1 MPPVDTMSYEAKPL
15 MLDVIRSERE
25 TFFGLVEDPANWE
38 VQTRCT
44 EWETRDLVGHMI
56 DVTEAYLERWD
67 LARQGTP
74 EADVHGLPAMAVR
87 ASDRAK
93 AFRSLP
99 REEALARLHKASD
112 ELLGIFESVTA
123 DEWSNFMVTHA
134 YMGPLPSFIYLA
146 FQIMDY
152 GVHPYDIR
160 YGLGD
165 KLARID
171 ERTAGVLIPY
181 MFSLMQNTVN
191 PESAEGLHATY
202 GIEISG
208 EWGGRWRVTVTDGTF
223 SYQPDESGFAGCD
236 ALFRFDPSDFVLTSF
251 LRFPGGAATG
261 DPEIIERV
269 RKLFFEI

>member
-1 MPPVDTMSYEAKPL
+1 MPPVDSMSYEAKPL
-15 MLDVIRSERE
+15 MLDIIRSERQ
-25 TFFGLVEDPANWE
+25 TFFDLVEDPANWE

-56 DVTEAYLERWD
+56 DVTEAYLERWG
-67 LARQGTP
+67 LAREGQTGS
-74 EADVHGLPAMAVR
+74 DVYGLPAMADR

-99 REEALARLHKASD
+99 REEALARLHKVSD

-134 YMGPLPSFIYLA
+134 YMGPLPSFIYFA

-160 YGLGD
+160 YGLRD

-181 MFSLMQNTVN
+181 MFSLMQNTVDAD
-191 PESAEGLHATY
+191 SAEGLDATY

-208 EWGGRWRVTVTDGTF
+208 EWGGKWRVTVKDGTF
-223 SYQPDESGFAGCD
+223 AYQPEEGEFAGCD

-251 LRFPGGAATG
+251 LRFPGGAASG
-261 DPEIIERV
+261 DPEVIERV
-269 RKLFFEI
+269 RRLFFAI

>member
-25 TFFGLVEDPANWE
+25 TFFGLVEDPVNWE

-67 LARQGTP
+67 LARQGR
-74 EADVHGLPAMAVR
+74 ADSDVHGLAAMAAR
-87 ASDRAK
+87 ASGRAK

-99 REEALARLHKASD
+99 REEALARLHKVSD

-134 YMGPLPSFIYLA
+134 YMGPLPSFIYFA

-191 PESAEGLHATY
+191 AESAEGLHATY

-208 EWGGRWRVTVTDGTF
+208 QWGGTWRVTVRDA
-223 SYQPDESGFAGCD
+223 SFAYEPEEGDFADCD

-261 DPEIIERV
+261 DPEVIERV
-269 RKLFFEI
+269 RRMFFEI